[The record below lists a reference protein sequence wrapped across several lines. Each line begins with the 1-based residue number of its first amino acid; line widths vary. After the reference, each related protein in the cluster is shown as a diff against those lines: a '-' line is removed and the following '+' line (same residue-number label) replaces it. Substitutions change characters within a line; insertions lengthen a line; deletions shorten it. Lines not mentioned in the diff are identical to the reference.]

1 MENGKL
7 NLVIGPMYSGKSTE
21 LLRIYNKYKR
31 NYNIIAFN
39 HKADNRYGNNSVNTH
54 NNESLSCIS
63 VDKLYDYYDKFIQN
77 KHNIDIVLIDESQ
90 FFEDLYDFCKDIVE
104 NFNKIVYVFGLSGD
118 SNRHKFGEI
127 LDLIPIA
134 DDIKFLKSIC
144 NICKIVKD
152 APFTMRITTN
162 NEQMLVG
169 SSDEYMAVCR
179 NCWLNNTNNNIKDF
193 TINN

>member
-31 NYNIIAFN
+31 NYKIIAFN
-39 HKADNRYGNNSVNTH
+39 HRADNRYGINTVNTH

-63 VDKLYDYYDKFIQN
+63 VDELYDYYDQFVLN
-77 KHNIDIVLIDESQ
+77 KNNIDIVLIDESQ

-144 NICKIVKD
+144 NKCNLAKE

-169 SSDEYMAVCR
+169 GSDEYMPVCR
-179 NCWLNNTNNNIKDF
+179 RCWLKNTNNIIN
-193 TINN
+193 INNLI

>member
-31 NYNIIAFN
+31 NYKIIAFN
-39 HKADNRYGNNSVNTH
+39 HKADNRYGINTVNTH

-63 VDKLYDYYDKFIQN
+63 VDELYDYYDQFVLN
-77 KHNIDIVLIDESQ
+77 KNNIDIVLIDESQ

-118 SNRHKFGEI
+118 SNRRKFGEI

-144 NICKIVKD
+144 NKCNLAKE

-169 SSDEYMAVCR
+169 GNDEYMPVCR
-179 NCWLNNTNNNIKDF
+179 RCWLKNTNNIIN
-193 TINN
+193 INNLI

>member
-31 NYNIIAFN
+31 NYKIIAFN
-39 HKADNRYGNNSVNTH
+39 HKADNRYGINTVNTH

-63 VDKLYDYYDKFIQN
+63 VDELYDYYDQFVLN
-77 KHNIDIVLIDESQ
+77 KNNIDIVLIDESQ

-118 SNRHKFGEI
+118 SNRRKFGEI

-134 DDIKFLKSIC
+134 DNVTLLKSIC
-144 NICKIVKD
+144 NCCKNVTN
-152 APFTMRITTN
+152 APFTLRKNRTIN
-162 NEQMLVG
+162 QLLVG
-169 SSDEYMAVCR
+169 SSNEYMAVCR
-179 NCWLNNTNNNIKDF
+179 SCWLKHNF
-193 TINN
+193 S

>member
-31 NYNIIAFN
+31 NYKIIVFN
-39 HKADNRYGNNSVNTH
+39 HKADNRYGNSSVHTH

-63 VDKLYDYYDKFIQN
+63 VNNLNEYRDEFVKN
-77 KHNIDIVLIDESQ
+77 KDNIDIVLIDESQ
-90 FFEDLYDFCKDIVE
+90 FFEDLYDFCKDIVD
-104 NFNKIVYVFGLSGD
+104 NFKKIVYVFGLSGD
-118 SNRHKFGEI
+118 SNRCKFGKI

-144 NICKIVKD
+144 NKCNSVTD
-152 APFTMRITTN
+152 ASFTLRIASN

-169 SSDEYMAVCR
+169 GSDKYLAVCR
-179 NCWLNNTNNNIKDF
+179 KCWLDNKIY
-193 TINN
+193 